1 MRSYLLRIVTPEK
14 VFFEGQTEQ
23 IVVRTSDGDLGVLA
37 GHENY
42 VSDLPAGPFKVKID
56 GRYKVAAISGGVLK
70 VSKEATTILA
80 MAAEWA
86 DEIDLEWAKRSREDA
101 ERRLRETKSDLE
113 HRIAELKLKRAINR
127 QRVGTKDE
135 TL

>member
-1 MRSYLLRIVTPEK
+1 MRSYLLKIVTPEK

-56 GRYKVAAISGGVLK
+56 GKYKVAAISGGVLK

-86 DEIDLEWAKRSREDA
+86 DEIDLDWAKRSQADA
-101 ERRLRETKSDLE
+101 EKRLRETKSDYE
-113 HRIAELKLKRAINR
+113 HRRAELKLKRALNR
-127 QRVGTKDE
+127 ISVGSKNK
-135 TL
+135 

>member
-23 IVVRTSDGDLGVLA
+23 IVVRTTDGDLGVLA

-56 GRYKVAAISGGVLK
+56 GKYKVAAISGGVLK
-70 VSKEATTILA
+70 VSREATTILA

-101 ERRLRETKSDLE
+101 EKRLRETKSDYE

-127 QRVGTKDE
+127 QRVGSRDE
-135 TL
+135 

>member
-42 VSDLPAGPFKVKID
+42 VSDLPAGPFKVKVD
-56 GRYKVAAISGGVLK
+56 GKYKVAAISGGVLK

-86 DEIDLEWAKRSREDA
+86 DEIDLEWAKRSQADA
-101 ERRLRETKSDLE
+101 EKRLKETKSINE
-113 HRIAELKLKRAINR
+113 QRRAELKLKRALNR
-127 QRVGTKDE
+127 IRVGSKDE
-135 TL
+135 